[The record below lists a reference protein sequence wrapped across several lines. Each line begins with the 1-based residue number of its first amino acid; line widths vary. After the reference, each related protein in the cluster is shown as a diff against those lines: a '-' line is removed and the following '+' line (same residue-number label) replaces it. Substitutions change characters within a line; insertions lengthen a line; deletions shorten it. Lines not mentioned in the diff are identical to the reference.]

1 MDTLEKLLSQ
11 PLRAIVDNGFS
22 LQVLEKINRYQ
33 VLRFR
38 ILCALNCLLT
48 CIFLIFFPIKK
59 LIENSVTYVITYS
72 QTIGQWLL
80 PTTYAEL
87 TTKNISI
94 SQLMQDPLTLCIIMT
109 LTCLF
114 FVLLLDNKR
123 LI

>member
-22 LQVLEKINRYQ
+22 LQILEKINRYQ

-38 ILCALNCLLT
+38 ILCALNCLLA

-59 LIENSVTYVITYS
+59 LIENSVTHVITYS
-72 QTIGQWLL
+72 QAIGQWLL

-87 TTKNISI
+87 TIKNISI

-123 LI
+123 FI